1 MSIKIKKD
9 GQVREFILP
18 ATNIQVLDMA
28 DKFKKKDLENVIKEI
43 SDTEHIYVGEV
54 DETKDGIWIDDG
66 EILDNAEDNGVVERI
81 KEYVDGQIKDYS
93 NPNLLVNGDFRVN
106 TKCKES
112 FTEQNTETINK
123 WLSTFA
129 DTESITVDR
138 HYNNDSNSYYMRV
151 TFTGIGANKAGS
163 NLHQILEDTAN
174 GYSIVAG
181 KTVTF
186 SADCYATTSARCIF
200 IGYTTNR
207 GASFEYAIEPI
218 IKDVDKKRYKITT
231 TIPANATQVHCGLGM
246 CRLIDDTMV
255 GQYADIY
262 NAKLEIGEY
271 ATPFTPKPYHE
282 ELLACN
288 DGVIGSNPNILI
300 NGDFQ
305 VWQRGT
311 SFHQETATYCVD
323 RWIISGD
330 THPKV
335 EKIDN
340 GVKIT
345 STKNGTWTNFFTRL
359 DNATLKKLIGKTLT
373 YTIKLKV
380 PTRMS
385 QVWAVTVGVGGAEYY
400 HSKVFNDKNYEYLTG
415 SFVVKSTQFDDNGF
429 FELGIQ
435 GIPEANN
442 SFEIEYAKLELG
454 SIATPF
460 VPRKYTEELNLCKR
474 YYQIIR
480 FGGHCTHETH
490 LLPCVTNFPVPMR
503 VVPSFELNY
512 IGQGKNKM
520 DCFGAG
526 EMQFDEMIAFLDT
539 SHLFYLQDN
548 APVKQM
554 IIGKYYDSFAILD
567 AEIY

>member
-1 MSIKIKKD
+1 MSIYITKD
-9 GQVREFILP
+9 GQ
-18 ATNIQVLDMA
+18 
-28 DKFKKKDLENVIKEI
+28 KKKINVSATDVQLLDIDGRFKSKNLEDALKEVG
-43 SDTEHIYVGEV
+43 SGTEENMTRIEN
-54 DETKDGIWIDDG
+54 K
-66 EILDNAEDNGVVERI
+66 VE
-81 KEYVDGQIKDYS
+81 QLS

-112 FTEQNTETINK
+112 FTEQNAETINK

-138 HYNNDSNSYYMRV
+138 HYNTDSNSYYMRV
-151 TFTGIGANKAGS
+151 TFTKIGANKAGS
-163 NLHQILEDTAN
+163 NLHQILEDTVN

-218 IKDVDKKRYKITT
+218 IKDVDKKRYKITA
-231 TIPANATQVHCGLGM
+231 TIPVNATQVHCGLGM

-288 DGVIGSNPNILI
+288 DGVIGSNPNLLI

-311 SFHQETATYCVD
+311 SFNGNTSRPVYTAD
-323 RWIISGD
+323 RWIIAGD
-330 THPKV
+330 TAPKV
-335 EKIDN
+335 EKVEN

-345 STKNGTWTNFFTRL
+345 STQNGTWTNFYTKL
-359 DNATLKKLIGKTLT
+359 ENVTLRKLIGKTLT

-380 PTRMS
+380 PTRIS
-385 QVWAVTVGVGGAEYY
+385 QVWAVTVGAGGGGEYH

-454 SIATPF
+454 SVATPF
-460 VPRKYTEELNLCKR
+460 VPKPYGEELALCQR
-474 YYQIIR
+474 YYFR
-480 FGGHCTHETH
+480 NRWLSLRTAVCTENELRTSSYY
-490 LLPCVTNFPVPMR
+490 FPVPMR
-503 VVPSFELNY
+503 VSPTINTV
-512 IGQGKNKM
+512 IGQPIHEFYTPNLTYHVGQPSLGTIAPKPMVIYNNVMCDFQFATNNVPKNDYTIEIK
-520 DCFGAG
+520 
-526 EMQFDEMIAFLDT
+526 
-539 SHLFYLQDN
+539 DN
-548 APVKQM
+548 V
-554 IIGKYYDSFAILD
+554 YEFD

>member
-1 MSIKIKKD
+1 MSIYITKD
-9 GQVREFILP
+9 GQ
-18 ATNIQVLDMA
+18 
-28 DKFKKKDLENVIKEI
+28 KKKVNVSATDVQLLDIDGRFKSKNLEDALKEVG
-43 SDTEHIYVGEV
+43 SGTEENMTRIEN
-54 DETKDGIWIDDG
+54 K
-66 EILDNAEDNGVVERI
+66 VE
-81 KEYVDGQIKDYS
+81 QLS
-93 NPNLLVNGDFRVN
+93 NPNLLINGDFRVN

-181 KTVTF
+181 KTITF

-207 GASFEYAIEPI
+207 GTSFEYAIEPI
-218 IKDVDKKRYKITT
+218 IKDVDKKRYKITA

-415 SFVVKSTQFDDNGF
+415 SFVVKSTQFDDNGY
-429 FELGIQ
+429 FEFGIQ

-442 SFEIEYAKLELG
+442 SFEIEYAKLEYGLV
-454 SIATPF
+454 ATPF
-460 VPRKYTEELNLCKR
+460 VPRPYGEELALCQRYCQKFSAQGVVIANNNLSVQQSYPVAMRTKPTVKLVGNSLFCS
-474 YYQIIR
+474 
-480 FGGHCTHETH
+480 ET
-490 LLPCVTNFPVPMR
+490 CSN
-503 VVPSFELNY
+503 VVFSILSYNA
-512 IGQGKNKM
+512 QN
-520 DCFGAG
+520 D
-526 EMQFDEMIAFLDT
+526 
-539 SHLFYLQDN
+539 YLQNLVSSDTN
-548 APVKQM
+548 LVANRHYA
-554 IIGKYYDSFAILD
+554 GSYFLD